1 MITLIGL
8 ILMTM
13 ALTACGKSEFSAVT
27 ESEKRIKI
35 TAENTEKDASLT
47 AGFLEVAEKEQVVIS
62 GDLSKGSVR
71 VEVIKAPE
79 GATLEQLNSLGG
91 EAAIAANVVKA
102 EGFNGPVAAGRYFVK
117 AVCLEKAAGTI
128 NIEVKPAG

>member
-1 MITLIGL
+1 MRPD
-8 ILMTM
+8 TM
-13 ALTACGKSEFSAVT
+13 YEGSSFVLPQRAFTPPAGKVFAGWDKGAAGTAM
-27 ESEKRIKI
+27 
-35 TAENTEKDASLT
+35 
-47 AGFLEVAEKEQVVIS
+47 VIS